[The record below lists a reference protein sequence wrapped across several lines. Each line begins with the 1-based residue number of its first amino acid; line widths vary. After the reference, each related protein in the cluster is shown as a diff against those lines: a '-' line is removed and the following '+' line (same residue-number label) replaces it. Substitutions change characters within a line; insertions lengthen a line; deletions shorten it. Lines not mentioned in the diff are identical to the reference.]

1 MRKERRTFLFVSFHL
16 LPPSAA
22 YMVLIAQTVAQG
34 HFVFGETTEI
44 PAARTQLL
52 LVFALPTDN
61 GGGLGKQTV
70 GVFCQI
76 VNCLKSP

>member
-44 PAARTQLL
+44 PEALTQLL
-52 LVFALPTDN
+52 LVFALPTDR
-61 GGGLGKQTV
+61 GKQTV

>member
-22 YMVLIAQTVAQG
+22 YMVLIAQTLAQG
-34 HFVFGETTEI
+34 HFVFGEITEI
-44 PAARTQLL
+44 PAALTQLL
-52 LVFALPTDN
+52 LIFRRRGV
-61 GGGLGKQTV
+61 LGKQTV
-70 GVFCQI
+70 GVFCQT